1 MPTTKQYTANQINFP
16 FFTRFNIQL
25 QAIYPEIKAARKPT
39 TSANIEIPLSEG
51 KKPPY
56 IMSRKASPK
65 IGTNTIKKEN
75 LATLSLLFP
84 SRIPVAMVEP
94 ERDKPGNT
102 AQA

>member
-1 MPTTKQYTANQINFP
+1 MPTTKQYTANQINKP
-16 FFTRFNIQL
+16 FFTRFSIQL

-51 KKPPY
+51 AKPPF

-75 LATLSLLFP
+75 LATFSLLFP

-94 ERDKPGNT
+94 ERDKPGKT

>member
-51 KKPPY
+51 AKPRRSKSY
-56 IMSRKASPK
+56 H
-65 IGTNTIKKEN
+65 
-75 LATLSLLFP
+75 F
-84 SRIPVAMVEP
+84 
-94 ERDKPGNT
+94 
-102 AQA
+102 